1 MVLTTAADRG
11 PRSSPKFMACRTN
24 SRSSSSPSAAAR
36 STHFAKDV
44 ACESLRALKPSA
56 WNSLG
61 PQSVLFSWLRDG
73 VALQA
78 CAKPAPKH
86 REHRSKPGIAAQRVH
101 RYRVPRSDF
110 DGGESLP
117 RKWPHPSHQK
127 PSCSSSGSPLSCGPR
142 SNLTLTRRT
151 LFGFTSPSSRTPTL
165 SSAVAHWT
173 TVPRLRL
180 SVSACKPCNTTRVP
194 TA

>member
-1 MVLTTAADRG
+1 
-11 PRSSPKFMACRTN
+11 MAWRTS
-24 SRSSSSPSAAAR
+24 SRSSSSPSAAAV

-44 ACESLRALKPSA
+44 ACESLRALKPAAS
-56 WNSLG
+56 NSFG
-61 PQSVLFSWLRDG
+61 PQSVLFSWLSDG

-86 REHRSKPGIAAQRVH
+86 LEQRSKPGMAAQRVH

-142 SNLTLTRRT
+142 SNRTLTRRT
-151 LFGFTSPSSRTPTL
+151 LLGLTSPSSRTPTL

-173 TVPRLRL
+173 TVPRRRL
-180 SVSACKPCNTTRVP
+180 SVSACRPWSTTRVP